1 MTDSRARFGRACNG
15 DRHLKV
21 LVVEDDPN
29 LRALWGAV
37 IQRAGHAAR
46 QVETEPAAREL
57 LMSEAFDVVLLDLF
71 LGETDAVSVASF
83 ASYLNPACKVVVITG
98 TSLYSKGELFEM
110 APSVWAVMR
119 KPVDIE
125 DIMALCDH
133 VAGDDALP
141 PPEALSSRGAEF
153 RR

>member
-1 MTDSRARFGRACNG
+1 LR
-15 DRHLKV
+15 V

-37 IQRAGHAAR
+37 IERAGHKAR
-46 QVETEPAAREL
+46 LVETEPAARDM
-57 LMSEAFDVVLLDLF
+57 LMTEPFDLVLLDLF
-71 LGETDAVSVASF
+71 LGETDGASVANF
-83 ASYLNPACKVVVITG
+83 ATHLNPSCKVVVVTG
-98 TSLYSKGELFEM
+98 TSLYPNGELFAM

-125 DIMALCDH
+125 DIMALCEHIAADG
-133 VAGDDALP
+133 AMP

-153 RR
+153 RS